1 MADLIQQRIAPAISS
16 SVDVNPITILKAEAG
31 MAPVPTIKLALAN
44 SSSDLSV
51 NDGDWRTGGYLAG
64 LQKLI
69 DEQLRWAAEKRPKLV
84 EAAQQ
89 SLKRLF
95 PLLVSDAF
103 TVPKDLTNT
112 SSKEE
117 RTRFYHHEYQNKLLV
132 GLAEFLI
139 KCAQERNERHIIV
152 IDRAAALSGS
162 AKNLIKLLVR
172 LDDNERLFRFVLID
186 YEQRLYFQGASEV
199 HFGRYSSQEMEP
211 VLDRDLAVEKQRQIY
226 EASGGNPL
234 IAEALSKCVAAG
246 LPVIGYLDPIAIVDL
261 YLASLKTG
269 ERHILLRSYIE
280 SDCTTADLI
289 AQRNYATFE
298 QATADHLHEQLHRAR
313 LHRYLAAEA
322 PLVLLHALS
331 VRDKYKRLA
340 LLAEP
345 SEILQ
350 SIGLY
355 DLWFGYFGEIFADPA
370 LRAYGSGDAPVNAAF
385 ISAAFVLY
393 SLGCGR
399 VSVPY
404 LDEFYETFPKSQY
417 TPTVLYAQSMTYGR
431 YQQPVDLPMAEE
443 YAVRNLQTIER
454 DFKGHDKYDYIKVF
468 AENAYAYIKAKQ
480 ERYDEALTLCAE
492 GHGKMLKV
500 YGNERF
506 RLHQS
511 ILIYNTSQV
520 YELVDDLPR
529 AEKQLR
535 EAIAYDPYYGEYHN
549 DLGNLLSKVPGR
561 EAEALEAYA
570 RAIELCPPY
579 YEAHLNRAALRDR
592 TGDAA
597 GALTDL
603 DRALAIKP
611 NEWRA
616 HFEKGN
622 ILMRQDRPKAALES
636 YLAAAEINSK
646 NPDLQSNL
654 GLAYSELGKANESIA
669 HYLRAL
675 EINPR
680 HALTHNNLAIEY
692 FNEGRPDISLNHAT
706 VAVEIG
712 GDPDYLITREHI
724 QSSLQADLASRR
736 NRTSASSSEPA

>member
-1 MADLIQQRIAPAISS
+1 MVDLIQLRIAPAISS
-16 SVDVNPITILKAEAG
+16 SVEASPITILKAEAG
-31 MAPVPTIKLALAN
+31 MAPVPTIKSALA
-44 SSSDLSV
+44 SSNSDLSV
-51 NDGDWRTGGYLAG
+51 SDGDWRTGGYLAG
-64 LQKLI
+64 LQ
-69 DEQLRWAAEKRPKLV
+69 QLVDAELKWAAENRPKLV

-95 PLLVSDAF
+95 PLLVSDDF

-139 KCAQERNERHIIV
+139 KCARERKERHIIV
-152 IDRAAALSGS
+152 IDRAAALSSS

-172 LDDNERLFRFVLID
+172 LNDDARMFRFVLID
-186 YEQRLYFQGASEV
+186 YEQRLYFPDANEL
-199 HFGRYSSQEMEP
+199 HFGRYSSQELGP
-211 VLDRDLAVEKQRQIY
+211 ILGRNPGREKQRLIY
-226 EASGGNPL
+226 DASGGNPL
-234 IAEALSKCVAAG
+234 IAEALNKCEAAG
-246 LPVIGYLDPIAIVDL
+246 SPIIGYLDPIAIVDL
-261 YLASLKTG
+261 YLASLTAG
-269 ERHILLRSYIE
+269 ERRSLLKSYIE
-280 SDCTTADLI
+280 SGCTAPDLI
-289 AQRNYATFE
+289 AQRNYAVSE
-298 QATADHLHEQLHRAR
+298 YATADQLHEQLHRAC
-313 LHRYLAAEA
+313 LDRYLAGEA
-322 PLVLLHALS
+322 PLVMLHALS
-331 VRDKYKRLA
+331 VRDKYRRLE

-345 SEILQ
+345 SDILQ

-355 DLWFGYFGEIFADPA
+355 DLWFSYFSEIFADPA

-404 LDEFYETFPKSQY
+404 LDEFYETFPRSQY

-431 YQQPVDLPMAEE
+431 YQQPVNLTVAEE
-443 YAVRNLQTIER
+443 YAVRNLETIER
-454 DFKGHDKYDYIKVF
+454 DFKDHDKYHYIKVF

-480 ERYDEALTLCAE
+480 EKYDEALTLCAE
-492 GHGKMLKV
+492 GHGKMLEV
-500 YGNERF
+500 YGDRRF

-520 YELVDDLPR
+520 YELVDDLDR
-529 AEKQLR
+529 AETQLR

-561 EAEALEAYA
+561 ETEALEAYA

-603 DRALAIKP
+603 DRTLVIKP

-622 ILMRQDRPKAALES
+622 ILMRQDRPQAALES
-636 YLAAAEINSK
+636 YLAAAGINSK
-646 NPDLQSNL
+646 SPDLQSNL
-654 GLAYSELGKANESIA
+654 GLAYSELGKASESIE

-675 EINPR
+675 ELNPR
-680 HALTHNNLAIEY
+680 HAVTHNNLAIEY
-692 FNEGRPDISLNHAT
+692 FNEGQPDMSLNHAR
-706 VAVEIG
+706 VAVEIAG
-712 GDPDYLITREHI
+712 EPDYLATRDHI
-724 QSSLQADLASRR
+724 AASLQADLASRR
-736 NRTSASSSEPA
+736 DRSPAPSPGQ

>member
-1 MADLIQQRIAPAISS
+1 MVDLIQLRIAPAIST
-16 SVDVNPITILKAEAG
+16 SVDVSPITILKTEPG
-31 MAPVPTIKLALAN
+31 MAPVPTIKSALKRSAPLV
-44 SSSDLSV
+44 SIA
-51 NDGDWRTGGYLAG
+51 DGDWRTGGYLAG
-64 LQKLI
+64 LQDVI
-69 DEQLRWAAEKRPKLV
+69 DAELRWATDHRPQLV

-139 KCAQERNERHIIV
+139 ECARERNESRVVV
-152 IDRAAALSGS
+152 IDRASALSNS
-162 AKNLIKLLVR
+162 TKNLIKLLVR
-172 LDDNERLFRFVLID
+172 LQDGTSLFRFVLID
-186 YEQRLYFQGASEV
+186 YEQHLYFPDANEL
-199 HFGRYSSQEMEP
+199 HFGRYSHEEIAPILSQ
-211 VLDRDLAVEKQRQIY
+211 DLAPERQRQIY

-234 IAEALSKCVAAG
+234 IAEALSKCEAAG
-246 LPVIGYLDPIAIVDL
+246 LPVIFYLDPIAIVDL
-261 YLASLKTG
+261 YLASLTGG
-269 ERHILLRSYIE
+269 ERRGLLESYID
-280 SDCTTADLI
+280 SNCTTPDLI
-289 AQRNYATFE
+289 AQRNYAVFE
-298 QATADHLHEQLHRAR
+298 QATADHLHEQLHRSCMD
-313 LHRYLAAEA
+313 RYLAGEA
-322 PLVLLHALS
+322 PLVMLHALS
-331 VRDKYKRLA
+331 VRDKCKRLE

-355 DLWFGYFGEIFADPA
+355 DLWFSYFGEIFADPA

-404 LDEFYETFPKSQY
+404 LDEFYKTFPKSQY

-431 YQQPVDLPMAEE
+431 YQQPVNLAVAEE

-454 DFKGHDKYDYIKVF
+454 DFNDHEKYHYIKVF

-480 ERYDEALTLCAE
+480 EKYDEALTLCAE
-492 GHGKMLKV
+492 GYGKMLEI
-500 YGNERF
+500 YGEKRF
-506 RLHQS
+506 KLHQS

-520 YELVDDLPR
+520 YELVHDLDR
-529 AEKQLR
+529 AERQLR
-535 EAIAYDPYYGEYHN
+535 EAIAYDPYYGEYQN

-561 EAEALEAYA
+561 EADALEAYA
-570 RAIELCPPY
+570 RAVELCPPY
-579 YEAHLNRAALRDR
+579 YEAHLNRAALRAR
-592 TGDAA
+592 MGDAA
-597 GALTDL
+597 GALSDL
-603 DRALAIKP
+603 DRALTIKP

-616 HFEKGN
+616 YFERGN
-622 ILMRQDRPKAALES
+622 ILMRQNKAHAALQS
-636 YLAAAEINSK
+636 YLSASEINFR
-646 NPDLQSNL
+646 NADLQSNL
-654 GLAYSELGKANESIA
+654 ALAYSELGKGSESIT

-692 FNEGRPDISLNHAT
+692 FNEGWLDLSLNHAT
-706 VAVEIG
+706 VAAEIG
-712 GDPDYLITREHI
+712 GDPDYVSTREHI
-724 QSSLQADLASRR
+724 QTRMQADLDSRR
-736 NRTSASSSEPA
+736 GRTATSSPHP